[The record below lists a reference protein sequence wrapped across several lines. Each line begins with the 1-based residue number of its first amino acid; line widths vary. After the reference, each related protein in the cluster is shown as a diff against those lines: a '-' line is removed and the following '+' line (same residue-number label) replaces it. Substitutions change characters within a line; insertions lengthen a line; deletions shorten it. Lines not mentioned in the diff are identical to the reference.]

1 MGTKWLGAAAW
12 SAREAHAGDRLLYA
26 RLVDEHTL
34 LLRDGSLMSALQ
46 VPGLLFETE
55 DTDALNAHAVTR
67 EVMLRSNLDAR
78 FVLYH
83 HVIRRRVS
91 VELEASFEDPLA
103 AHIDRRWR
111 EKLGRGSL
119 FVNDQFVTLVRRP
132 ARGKAGLAEK
142 AAKLLMRRG
151 TDTPD
156 ADPRELRS
164 LRAAMQALA
173 ASLREYGAQPLGDY
187 LGPTGTTNNEL
198 LELLSAL
205 YNGEMRPVRR
215 PDEETDVGRML
226 PYRRASF
233 GLDAM
238 ELRGPGRLGAG
249 PDFSA
254 RLSPHDYPD

>member
-1 MGTKWLGAAAW
+1 MTTKWLGAAAW
-12 SAREAHAGDRLLYA
+12 SAKEAHAGDRLPYA

-91 VELEASFEDPLA
+91 VALEASFDDPLT

-111 EKLGRGSL
+111 DKLASGSL

-132 ARGKAGLAEK
+132 ARGKAGLADR
-142 AAKLLMRRG
+142 AARLWQRKRREQVS
-151 TDTPD
+151 
-156 ADPRELRS
+156 ADPYELRS
-164 LRAAMQALA
+164 LRAAAQAFVATLG
-173 ASLREYGAQPLGDY
+173 EYGAQVLSDY
-187 LGPTGTTNNEL
+187 EGPSGAINNEL

-205 YNGEMRPVRR
+205 Y
-215 PDEETDVGRML
+215 
-226 PYRRASF
+226 
-233 GLDAM
+233 
-238 ELRGPGRLGAG
+238 
-249 PDFSA
+249 
-254 RLSPHDYPD
+254 